1 MTCNPALEA
10 VTAQITGRYGS
21 DSILRAAKLPRPVQG
36 VISTGIPGLD
46 SALSGGI
53 PVGRITEIYGAEG
66 SGKTALALQI
76 ARNADGPA
84 LYIDA
89 DHGVSPAQA
98 AGLYLLNVDTLE
110 DALKAVE
117 LAAPGFRVI
126 VIDTLTALPT
136 REECKAE
143 LGDFSLNA
151 LPSAI
156 LAHALPRLVRVLKDG
171 GCTLVLVN
179 QTRTKPH
186 ILYGNPDFVPGG
198 RALLYYAAVRIQ
210 MARAQLLEPKDLP
223 GKYTACG
230 RWKICGARFTAAV
243 RKSKY
248 TPPGAKAAFSVDWA

>member
-21 DSILRAAKLPRPVQG
+21 DSILRAAELPRPVQG

-53 PVGRITEIYGAEG
+53 PAGRITEIYGAEG

-126 VIDTLTALPT
+126 VVDTLTALPT

-143 LGDFSLNA
+143 LGNFSLNT
-151 LPSAI
+151 LPSSI
-156 LAHALPRLVRVLKDG
+156 LSRALPRLVPVLKDG

-179 QTRTKPH
+179 QMRTKPH
-186 ILYGNPDFVPGG
+186 ILYGNSELVPDG
-198 RALLYYAAVRIQ
+198 RALRYYAAVRLRTSRLHWVHAGEYPCENGPVIG
-210 MARAQLLEPKDLP
+210 ATFRGRVDKH
-223 GKYTACG
+223 KYAAP
-230 RWKICGARFTAAV
+230 WKR
-243 RKSKY
+243 SEY
-248 TPPGAKAAFSVDWA
+248 TIKWA

>member
-10 VTAQITGRYGS
+10 VAAQITGRYGS
-21 DSILRAAKLPRPVQG
+21 NAILRAADLPRPVQG
-36 VISTGIPGLD
+36 VISTGIPSLD

-53 PVGRITEIYGAEG
+53 PAGRITEIYGAEG

-98 AGLYLLNVDTLE
+98 AGLYLLNVDTLD
-110 DALKAVE
+110 DALGAVE

-136 REECKAE
+136 REEYRAE
-143 LGDFSLNA
+143 LGDFSPKTRPSSILSRA
-151 LPSAI
+151 LPK
-156 LAHALPRLVRVLKDG
+156 LVPVLKFN
-171 GCTLVLVN
+171 CCALILMSQV
-179 QTRTKPH
+179 RTKSY
-186 ILYGNPDFVPGG
+186 ILYGNPDFVPTGQ
-198 RALLYYAAVRIQ
+198 ALMYYAAVRIQ
-210 MARAQLLEPKDLP
+210 MARTQLLESEDLP
-223 GKYTACG
+223 
-230 RWKICGARFTAAV
+230 KICGARFTAAV